1 MSLSSI
7 ITDLEAEGIADSEES
22 ISKGISRGIRSAT
35 LLTSKS
41 SSVYAT
47 RRDLVNELFQID
59 LSASSEELE
68 EDSTAVGLLKDGM
81 GYAIALGLQT
91 ATGDASPKALEVA
104 STVSACDDAIVY
116 LVNDIDLERGEGLFD
131 TLAPALE
138 RITNT
143 KSSDDEDDV
152 AKSTLVVVMVN
163 DSPAQRA
170 RLEALASEML
180 SHTITT
186 TGTSPPKSLSDV
198 FDTVHYTTPS
208 QLASTTSLCD
218 LLDKG
223 AGTENGRDPSD
234 ISSAIA
240 SSVYSDLMDPGKF
253 FDLQGAG
260 PVSALDLAAVRKLHP
275 ACRDLLDKG
284 AGTENGRDPS
294 DISSAIASSV
304 YSDLM
309 DPGKFFDLQGAG
321 PVSALDLAAVRKLHP
336 ACRNA
341 VNYVL
346 NTVSER
352 IMVKDDGEVSLLTN
366 FGDLCEA
373 AINAAMEG
381 FDAASSPFLYKNS
394 AVARKKRND
403 AISEILTELEPF
415 HETQVQLLQVAYFE
429 NFRGELNKLR
439 LSPNLPVDMEKVAK
453 DVSAKFGADLKKLI
467 CKIRGNDTKWRYSE
481 NAVSEFRKKTKEYC
495 TERLS
500 LAKAKGSFRP
510 LPRKGLTL
518 GLHWL
523 LPAPFGADFMNDD
536 GGYAEDQF
544 NPFKLDKKD
553 PGAYRLK
560 KSERNYVETGKKR
573 MEVNPE
579 DVMRDSEGSWKR
591 KISPVKASLDM
602 VLEVE
607 DSQPKL
613 GVAYLAE
620 EGKW

>member
-143 KSSDDEDDV
+143 KSSDDDGDDV
-152 AKSTLVVVMVN
+152 AKSTLVVVMEN

-208 QLASTTSLCD
+208 QLASTTSLC
-218 LLDKG
+218 
-223 AGTENGRDPSD
+223 
-234 ISSAIA
+234 
-240 SSVYSDLMDPGKF
+240 
-253 FDLQGAG
+253 
-260 PVSALDLAAVRKLHP
+260 
-275 ACRDLLDKG
+275 DLLDKG